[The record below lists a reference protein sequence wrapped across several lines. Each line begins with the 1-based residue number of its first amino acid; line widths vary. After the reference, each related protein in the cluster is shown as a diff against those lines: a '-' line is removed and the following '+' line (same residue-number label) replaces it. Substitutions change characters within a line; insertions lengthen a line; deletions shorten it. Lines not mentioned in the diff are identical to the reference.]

1 MAGHALKLHVCA
13 MEGVICVYI
22 VIKRNEFKSVWRMA
36 SVAVFTEVAI
46 VVVIF
51 NMTGNTRGSQ
61 AVTERVLAVAVIAC
75 KQSMFA
81 DQLERRVTGMVKR
94 RVLPPSR
101 LVTGLT
107 LFAAASV
114 MSVITCVASV
124 TGCWRFRE
132 CLVGVAI
139 EAGR

>member
-1 MAGHALKLHVCA
+1 
-13 MEGVICVYI
+13 MEGVICVDI
-22 VIKRNEFKSVWRMA
+22 VIKRDEFKSVRRMA
-36 SVAVFTEVAI
+36 SVADFTEVTV

-51 NMTGNTRGSQ
+51 KMTGNTRGTQ

-81 DQLERRVTGMVKR
+81 DQLEGRVTGMVKR
-94 RVLPPSR
+94 RILPSSR
-101 LVTGLT
+101 SVAVFT

-114 MSVITCVASV
+114 MGVITCVASV
-124 TGCWRFRE
+124 AGCWRFRE
-132 CLVGVAI
+132 CLVGVAV